1 MKTLAIAAGLAL
13 FGAAATASAD
23 YYIYRDAPPP
33 ATVYREAPPATVVTT
48 GDQECWNGHA
58 RHFERVRPGDYQPD
72 LDFSR
77 CRAIGAPVYVE
88 RERVVA
94 DECWN
99 PRAGHF
105 EAVRPNEAQNDLD
118 FSRCR
123 HIAEGAYYGRG
134 YR

>member
-13 FGAAATASAD
+13 AGAAATANAD
-23 YYIYRDAPPP
+23 YY
-33 ATVYREAPPATVVTT
+33 VYRTAPSVPVLSEN
-48 GDQECWNGHA
+48 QECWNPHA

-72 LDFSR
+72 LDFAR
-77 CRAIGAPVYVE
+77 CRMIGEPYYVE
-88 RERVVA
+88 RERIAA

-105 EAVRPNEAQNDLD
+105 ERVRPGEYQGDLD

-123 HIAEGAYYGRG
+123 RVVSGDYYGRPL